1 MMLND
6 HSRSPGPQGGQ
17 EGHAIPYLHQ
27 SVPPAMSSQDFS
39 QGGMGEHLVTSRSTH
54 HLNAVAHHHGGF
66 ARYLG
71 GTDADLQT
79 SRHPP
84 TGHLAEVEFGS
95 PGFVIVEITP
105 RKHVDPS
112 DARPVDQ

>member
-1 MMLND
+1 L
-6 HSRSPGPQGGQ
+6 
-17 EGHAIPYLHQ
+17 
-27 SVPPAMSSQDFS
+27 
-39 QGGMGEHLVTSRSTH
+39 GEHLVAPRPAH
-54 HLNAVAHHHGGF
+54 HLDAVAHQGGGF

-71 GTDADLQT
+71 GADAHLQT

-84 TGHLAEVEFGS
+84 TGHLVEMEFGS